1 MAIVRATVRPLAQAA
16 PVCAWLK
23 YSPQKYNPCFSFS
36 SARINSA
43 IALGRPVLNMTNSSI
58 TRKLAAIM
66 FTDIVGF
73 TNISAK
79 DENKALALLDKQE
92 EILYPI
98 NRFGKTV

>member
-1 MAIVRATVRPLAQAA
+1 
-16 PVCAWLK
+16 
-23 YSPQKYNPCFSFS
+23 
-36 SARINSA
+36 
-43 IALGRPVLNMTNSSI
+43 MTNSTI

-98 NRFGKTV
+98 IEKFNGVY